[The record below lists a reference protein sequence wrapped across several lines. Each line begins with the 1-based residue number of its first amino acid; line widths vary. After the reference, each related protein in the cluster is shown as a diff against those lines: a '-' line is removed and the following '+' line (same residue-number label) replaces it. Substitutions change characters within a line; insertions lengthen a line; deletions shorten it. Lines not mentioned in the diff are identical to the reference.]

1 MEDKKIIEK
10 FNPNKPARI
19 SSELYEF
26 ERWRLQLD
34 VYPMRLLFMI
44 SQAVGKEMSSELFPL
59 EFKTDQV
66 MEYLNLTGTGRKFE
80 LLADAL
86 KEFRSNAGLDMI
98 VKDAKGRNKA
108 VGISFITDYQATEHG
123 TLQFHLNPKARNLLV
138 NLQQY
143 TQIQPKYYLKLNTEY
158 QNWFYPYLKMRA
170 ECGEWVAS
178 IPELIHALRLDE
190 LPLYQLSSANA
201 RFLQNV
207 LGIEKPKGWKYDPS
221 GANKTW
227 EYTRNKNG
235 EYKGTLYTI
244 SKETDIMVTAYPKKD
259 GRQYTSVVFVISYK
273 KKQKAKGQERPAA
286 AQNMEPDLFTQLNGS
301 TPMVVISVKEKYP
314 TGTRF
319 FTQQDLI
326 KMVEKKEYKN
336 MTEAINAIEGEGYE
350 YSSED
355 KCWHK
360 LQ

>member
-1 MEDKKIIEK
+1 MEEKKIIEK

-80 LLADAL
+80 ILAQAL
-86 KEFRSNAGLDMI
+86 QDFRSKAGLDMI
-98 VKDAKGRNKA
+98 VKDAKGRNVA
-108 VGISFITDYQATEHG
+108 VGMSFITDYQATEHG

-143 TQIQPKYYLKLNTEY
+143 TQVQPKYYLKLTTDY

-170 ECGEWVAS
+170 ERGEWVAS
-178 IPELIHALRLDE
+178 IQELIHALRLDE
-190 LPLYQLSSANA
+190 LPLYKLSSANA

-207 LGIEKPKGWKYDPS
+207 LGIEKPQGWAYDPR
-221 GANKTW
+221 GGNKPW
-227 EYTRNKNG
+227 NYTRNKNG
-235 EYKGTLYTI
+235 EYKGTLYAI
-244 SKETDIMVTAYPKKD
+244 SKETDIIVTAYPKKE
-259 GRQYTSVVFVISYK
+259 GRQYSSVVFFITYK
-273 KKQKAKGQERPAA
+273 KKAKAKEQPTVT
-286 AQNMEPDLFTQLNGS
+286 QPMEPDLFSQLNDS

-314 TGTRF
+314 EGTRF
-319 FTQQDLI
+319 YNQQDLM
-326 KMVEKKEYKN
+326 KMVEQKKYKN
-336 MTEAINAIEGEGYE
+336 MSEAIAAIEGEGFKYVQD
-350 YSSED
+350 D

-360 LQ
+360 LL